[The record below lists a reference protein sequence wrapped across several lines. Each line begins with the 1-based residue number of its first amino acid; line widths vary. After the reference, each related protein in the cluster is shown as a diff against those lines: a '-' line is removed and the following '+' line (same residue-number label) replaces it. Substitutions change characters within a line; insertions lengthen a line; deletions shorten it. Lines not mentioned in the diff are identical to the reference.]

1 MTGQGPV
8 VLWDLDG
15 TVLDPAGAIT
25 EGIAEALWTCGFAA
39 PENLT
44 QFVGPP
50 IGESLRR
57 YTDVP
62 EDRIAQVISVYRAGY
77 LTEGLRRT
85 RVYPGVEAQLRRLA
99 QLGVRQAV
107 ATQKPERIA
116 VEAIDRCGLDGYFA
130 TVSGA
135 VDDLARPTGDGA
147 PLHEKPAIIAE
158 ALRRLGI
165 TAPDP
170 ARTVMVGDRRY
181 DAEGARAH
189 GLDCLGA
196 GWGFGQPGELETG
209 CVAVAARADELTGLL
224 EHYIGTGEVAAGAR

>member
-1 MTGQGPV
+1 MTGQVPV

-25 EGIAEALWTCGFAA
+25 DGIAEALWTCGFPA
-39 PENLT
+39 PGNLGR
-44 QFVGPP
+44 FVGPP
-50 IGESLRR
+50 LGESLRR

-62 EDRIAQVISVYRAGY
+62 EDQIAQVISVYRAGY

-85 RVYPGVEAQLRRLA
+85 RVYPGVEAQLGRLA
-99 QLGVRQAV
+99 RAGVRQAV

-116 VEAIDRCGLDGYFA
+116 VEAVDRCGLSGYFE

-135 VDDLARPTGDGA
+135 ADDLARPGA
-147 PLHEKPAIIAE
+147 GTSGLHDKPAIIAE

-165 TAPDP
+165 PVPDP
-170 ARTVMVGDRRY
+170 RRTVMIGDRRY

-196 GWGFGQPGELETG
+196 GWGFGQPGELEAVCT
-209 CVAVAARADELTGLL
+209 AVAAGADELTELL
-224 EHYIGTGEVAAGAR
+224 ERYTATGEGDTGAQ